1 MGETGGI
8 KGTKMGQT
16 VSQSRRH
23 SIHVSFGTS
32 ILPDE
37 FGMFDAFDEFDTFDT
52 FDEFNLHTHHP
63 TPPDANEPADSDFH
77 CRVA

>member
-8 KGTKMGQT
+8 KETKMGQT

-23 SIHVSFGTS
+23 SIPVSLGTS

-37 FGMFDAFDEFDTFDT
+37 FGMFDAFDTFDT